1 MAGSWSIIAAAA
13 SLAILLILILRFH
26 WHAFAALLV
35 VSIGLGLA
43 SGMKPEAA
51 VQSLAKGVGDMLAG
65 VMLLLALGAILGRVL
80 DRSGAALVVASR
92 LVDAVGIDRAPL
104 GVLLASYVLGI
115 SVFFNVGFLLLV
127 PVIYRLQE
135 TTKQSLLYFL
145 MPMAFGL
152 SVPHSLVPP
161 HPGIVAT
168 VQAFAGNHS
177 SQVMIETIIGGSL
190 LGLPMVLVG
199 WFGPGR
205 FWARRQMVLPP
216 TRPTSSKPSSQE
228 EDRLAAAQSPSLSL
242 ALAIIVLP
250 LALCVLGFGANLLGD
265 LKRLPTALTTPWLE
279 RESLPAFLGILSHR
293 PLDWLLFLGNPT
305 IALSLT
311 VALGMLVF
319 GRRLGW
325 GRHDFNKLI
334 SEGLQD
340 VGSMIF
346 LFGAAGGFKQVIQD
360 SGAGVAIANLFTSLP
375 LSPVVLAFVMGVAVR
390 AALGSAT
397 AAHATTSALLAEM
410 ALRSTSRASLL
421 VLAVSAG
428 VTFMTQPADT
438 GFWLVKEYGNLS
450 VRDTMVRYN
459 LCRAAMALVGLA
471 ILWGCEFVSRGS

>member
-92 LVDAVGIDRAPL
+92 LVDAVGIARAPL

-152 SVPHSLVPP
+152 SIPHSLVPP

-168 VQAFAGNHS
+168 VQAFGGSHS

-205 FWARRQMVLPP
+205 LWARRQMVLPP
-216 TRPTSSKPSSQE
+216 
-228 EDRLAAAQSPSLSL
+228 DRLVRHLS
-242 ALAIIVLP
+242 
-250 LALCVLGFGANLLGD
+250 
-265 LKRLPTALTTPWLE
+265 T
-279 RESLPAFLGILSHR
+279 ILV
-293 PLDWLLFLGNPT
+293 W
-305 IALSLT
+305 
-311 VALGMLVF
+311 
-319 GRRLGW
+319 
-325 GRHDFNKLI
+325 
-334 SEGLQD
+334 
-340 VGSMIF
+340 
-346 LFGAAGGFKQVIQD
+346 
-360 SGAGVAIANLFTSLP
+360 
-375 LSPVVLAFVMGVAVR
+375 
-390 AALGSAT
+390 
-397 AAHATTSALLAEM
+397 
-410 ALRSTSRASLL
+410 ASL
-421 VLAVSAG
+421 
-428 VTFMTQPADT
+428 
-438 GFWLVKEYGNLS
+438 W
-450 VRDTMVRYN
+450 R
-459 LCRAAMALVGLA
+459 
-471 ILWGCEFVSRGS
+471 